1 MIFINTMERYYSFN
15 NYLKQIFGERV
26 HRIGLNVGFNC
37 PNLDGTKSS
46 KGCIFCNNKS
56 FIEIDN
62 DISVEEQIRQALKFF
77 STSKRFRNIK
87 KFIAYFQA
95 YTNTYGTVEK
105 LKQVYDIVKN
115 FPQIVGIFI
124 STRPDCI
131 DEEKLRLINSYTEDY
146 LVWIE
151 YGMQT
156 SDNNI
161 LTWLNRGHTYEDLI
175 KAVELTKKFPK
186 INIGIHLILGL
197 PGQDV
202 IKDAKEITKL
212 KISGVKIHLLHVLKN
227 TPLERLYYE
236 HKIKILTEEE
246 YVREVCNFLEF
257 IPSSVVILR
266 LISTAKDKFLVAPRW
281 MNNKFQVIKN
291 IEEELVRRNSFQG
304 IKIEKMVSF

>member
-1 MIFINTMERYYSFN
+1 MKFIFSFN
-15 NYLKQIFGERV
+15 SYLRQIFGERV
-26 HRIGLNVGFNC
+26 HRIGLNAGFSC

-46 KGCIFCNNKS
+46 TGCIFCNNKS
-56 FIEIDN
+56 FIAIDN
-62 DISVEEQIRQALKFF
+62 NISVEEQIRQTLKFF

-105 LKQVYDIVKN
+105 LKQVYDVVKT

-131 DEEKLRLINSYTEDY
+131 DEEKLKLINSYTENY

-161 LTWLNRGHTYEDLI
+161 LSWLNRGHTYEDLI
-175 KAVELTKKFPK
+175 KTVELTKKFPK
-186 INIGIHLILGL
+186 INIGVHLILGL

-202 IKDAKEITKL
+202 IKDAKEIAKL
-212 KISGVKIHLLHVLKN
+212 KIAGVKIHLLHVLKD
-227 TPLERLYYE
+227 TPLEKLYHE

-246 YVREVCNFLEF
+246 YVREVCDFLEF

-266 LISTAKDKFLVAPRW
+266 LISTAKDEFLVAPRW
-281 MNNKFQVIKN
+281 MNNKFQVIKK

-304 IKIEKMVSF
+304 IRVEKMVSF